1 MKESCLVLKKVDSQK
16 SQKMIRFQS
25 LPRQRRQE
33 IRDEVLRLYAETDRS
48 YGEIAEELSIQWRT
62 VEYIIRNFASEL
74 PTVPV
79 MRKKK
84 QDTTA
89 EDIAALRA
97 EVTRLRKDLRHEK
110 LRAEALDTM
119 IDVAEEMFG
128 IPVRKKAGTKQ

>member
-1 MKESCLVLKKVDSQK
+1 
-16 SQKMIRFQS
+16 MIKFQS
-25 LPRQRRQE
+25 LPRQKRQE
-33 IRDEVLRLYAETDRS
+33 IREEVLRLYAETDRS

-97 EVTRLRKDLRHEK
+97 EVMRLRKDLRHEK

-128 IPVRKKAGTKQ
+128 IAVRKKAGTKQ